1 MKTIGVIGAGSWGTA
16 LAITLSNK
24 GHKVKICDVNGEH
37 IAEMRKNRENV
48 RYLPGIKFC
57 DNLHMVDSTEE
68 ALEGADV
75 ALFSAPAQHFRSAF
89 ENAIPFISDDMVVV
103 NVAKGIEQGTLMRMS
118 QIAYILKPDVKY
130 VVLSGPSHAEEVG
143 KALPTTVAVASKDI
157 KLAEYVQDIFMTDRF
172 RVYTNDDV
180 CGVELGGA
188 LKNIIA
194 LGAGISDGIGF
205 GDNAKAALMTRG
217 ITEMCR
223 LGVKLG
229 ADIATFSG
237 LTGIGDLIVTC
248 TSMHSR
254 NRRCGIMIGEGIR
267 PSEAVEKVGMVVEGM
282 FTAEAAYEL
291 AKQVGV
297 EMPITECIYDCIN
310 EKISARDAVDML
322 MGRDRKNEKHIN

>member
-16 LAITLSNK
+16 LAVTLSNK
-24 GHKVKICDVNGEH
+24 GHYVRICDINREH
-37 IAEMRKNRENV
+37 LEEMRKNRENV
-48 RYLPGIKFC
+48 RYLPGVKFGER
-57 DNLHMVDSTEE
+57 LQVVDSTEE
-68 ALEGADV
+68 ALSGADI

-89 ENAIPFISDDMVVV
+89 ESAVPFLEDDMVVV
-103 NVAKGIEQGTLMRMS
+103 NVAKGIEQGTLMRLS
-118 QIAYILKPDVKY
+118 EIAYLLKPDVKY

-143 KALPTTVAVASKDI
+143 RALPTTVAVASRDMA
-157 KLAEYVQDIFMTDRF
+157 LAEYIQDVFMTDRF

-229 ADIATFSG
+229 ADVATFSG

-254 NRRCGIMIGEGIR
+254 NRRCGIMIGQGEK
-267 PSEAVEKVGMVVEGM
+267 PSVAVEKVGMVVEGM
-282 FTAEAAYEL
+282 FTAEAAYQL
-291 AKQVGV
+291 SQRVGV
-297 EMPITECIYDCIN
+297 EMPITECIYQCIN
-310 EKISARDAVDML
+310 EKISAKEAVDLL
-322 MGRDRKNEKHIN
+322 MGRDKKNEKHIE

>member
-24 GHKVKICDVNGEH
+24 GHNVKICDVNAEH
-37 IAEMRKNRENV
+37 LAEMRTNRENV

-57 DNLHMVDSTEE
+57 DNLHMVDSAQE

-89 ENAIPFISDDMVVV
+89 EGALPYLTDDMVVV
-103 NVAKGIEQGTLMRMS
+103 NVAKGIEQGTLMRLS
-118 QIAYILKPDVKY
+118 EIAYALKPDVKY

-143 KALPTTVAVASKDI
+143 KALPTTVAVASKDME
-157 KLAEYVQDIFMTDRF
+157 LAEYIQDIFMTDRF

-254 NRRCGIMIGEGIR
+254 NRRCGIMIGEGIK
-267 PSEAVEKVGMVVEGM
+267 PSEAVEKVGMVVVGM

-291 AKQVGV
+291 AKRVGV
-297 EMPITECIYDCIN
+297 EMPITECIYECIN
-310 EKISARDAVDML
+310 ERISAKDAVDML
-322 MGRDRKNEKHIN
+322 MGRDKKNEKHIN